1 MPAVEPSGDSAE
13 VVLRGIGKSTKALHL
28 RVPESIYRAVSDEAE
43 QRGMSSSA
51 FVGAA
56 VRLFLRRLGH
66 RM

>member
-13 VVLRGIGKSTKALHL
+13 VVLRGMERTPKSLKA
-28 RVPESIYRAVSDEAE
+28 RVPESIYQAVADEAE